1 MGFVSQKT
9 APPVLIFEGALG
21 PPPTI
26 DGKIEA
32 TGAVFEAKFMLP
44 WNFSEEGLRKSTW
57 RSCSTICG

>member
-1 MGFVSQKT
+1 MGFVSQKNVAASSHFRRRT
-9 APPVLIFEGALG
+9 LA

-44 WNFSEEGLRKSTW
+44 WNLSEEG
-57 RSCSTICG
+57 CGKAHGAAAA